1 MRLCVRCQEVM
12 DENYSLKV
20 DGTRYEIV
28 VHKEIDKK
36 FKGRVGNPKIA
47 ICPKCGE
54 ISIYIDH
61 I

>member
-36 FKGRVGNPKIA
+36 FKG
-47 ICPKCGE
+47 
-54 ISIYIDH
+54 S
-61 I
+61 